1 MNVQDCGYSVIIH
14 GDVID
19 APCKCTC
26 KIVVIDHGEVIAMRP
41 VRARLWLF
49 TAKLLRCALYVQDC
63 GYSRRSY
70 CDAPCACKIV
80 VIHGNVIDPP

>member
-14 GDVID
+14 SEVID
-19 APCKCTC
+19 PPCKCTC
-26 KIVVIDHGEVIAMRP
+26 KIVVIHGDVIAMRPVRARLWLLITAKLLVRP

-70 CDAPCACKIV
+70 
-80 VIHGNVIDPP
+80 